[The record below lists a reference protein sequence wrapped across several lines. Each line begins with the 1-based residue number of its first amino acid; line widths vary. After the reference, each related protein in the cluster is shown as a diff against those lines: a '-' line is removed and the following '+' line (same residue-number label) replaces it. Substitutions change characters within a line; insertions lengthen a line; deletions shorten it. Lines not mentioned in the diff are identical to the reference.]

1 MSEKLLPRNHTKK
14 HEGFMI
20 FKMLLAIPLLTAN
33 LAFVQA
39 QVSSIETITRKLASA
54 EFAGR
59 ASKSEGAQ
67 KAADF
72 IASQF
77 RDAGLKLLPGAA
89 PNVAALVEGRERK
102 DEFVLVSAHYDGFGG
117 AFAGAM
123 DNAASVAVMIEVA
136 KLLVKSPPQRSVLF
150 IAFDGG
156 EQNNSGAK
164 LYAERPL
171 VPLDKTVAAINLTGF
186 GGGFGEH
193 MYETLFIIGAEFSPQ
208 LAEAVTKQK
217 RGGASLTMFGDDVTR
232 FIGTEHFRFKLGQVP
247 AVTIT
252 NGMHYAYH
260 SKADVSARI
269 NFSALEKHPAMLAKL
284 IAEIANTPGK
294 IERAQ
299 QPSYDADETS
309 EWLRLLMAL
318 RENVLK
324 TTANNA
330 GQTHIDD
337 AMLELKRFKGRAVQ
351 DPKAREAVILRAASI
366 CFYIANPN
374 GVEYNSLLDAARNAE
389 QSGQRQQAIAAYQ
402 KLLKFLEEEYRR
414 DDQTMNDIR
423 QRLAK
428 LGAK

>member
-1 MSEKLLPRNHTKK
+1 MFHTLRLGVLLFAVCSSALAQSSVEANTKK
-14 HEGFMI
+14 
-20 FKMLLAIPLLTAN
+20 LT
-33 LAFVQA
+33 
-39 QVSSIETITRKLASA
+39 SA

-59 ASKSEGAQ
+59 ASKTEGAQ

-89 PNVAALVEGRERK
+89 PNVAAVVEGKERK
-102 DEFVLVSAHYDGFGG
+102 DEFVIVSAHYDGFGG

-123 DNAASVAVMIEVA
+123 DNAAGVAVLIEVA
-136 KLLVKSPPQRSVLF
+136 RLLAKTPPQRNVLF
-150 IAFDGG
+150 IAVDGG
-156 EQNNSGAK
+156 EQDNSGAK
-164 LYAERPL
+164 LTLNRPL
-171 VPLDKTVAAINLTGF
+171 VPLEKTVAAINLTGF

-193 MYETLFIIGAEFSPQ
+193 LYETLYVIGAEFSPQ

-232 FIGTEHFRFKLGQVP
+232 FIGTEHLRFKLGQIP

-260 SKADVSARI
+260 SKADVPARI
-269 NFSALEKHPAMLAKL
+269 NFPALEKHPAMLAKL
-284 IAEIANTPGK
+284 VAEIANTPGK

-309 EWLRLLMAL
+309 EWLRLLTAL

-324 TTANNA
+324 TAANNA
-330 GQTHIDD
+330 GQSHIDD
-337 AMLELKRFKGRAVQ
+337 TLLELKRFKGRAVN
-351 DPKAREAVILRAASI
+351 DSKAREAVILRAASI

-389 QSGQRQQAIAAYQ
+389 QSGQRQAAITAYQ

-414 DDQTMNDIR
+414 DDQTMNDVR
-423 QRLAK
+423 QKLAK
-428 LGAK
+428 LNAK

>member
-1 MSEKLLPRNHTKK
+1 MLYTIRLCILLFAVCSSALAQSSNVEAVTK
-14 HEGFMI
+14 
-20 FKMLLAIPLLTAN
+20 
-33 LAFVQA
+33 
-39 QVSSIETITRKLASA
+39 KLASA

-59 ASKSEGAQ
+59 TSKSEGAK

-77 RDAGLKLLPGAA
+77 RDAGLKLLPSAA
-89 PNVAALVEGRERK
+89 PNVAGVIEGKERK

-123 DNAASVAVMIEVA
+123 DNAAGVAVMIEVA
-136 KLLVKSPPQRSVLF
+136 KLLGKTPPQRSVLF
-150 IAFDGG
+150 IAVDGG

-171 VPLDKTVAAINLTGF
+171 VPLDKIVVAINLTGF

-193 MYETLFIIGAEFSPQ
+193 FYETLFIIGAEFSPQ

-247 AVTIT
+247 AITIT
-252 NGMHYAYH
+252 NGIHYAYH
-260 SKADVSARI
+260 SKADVPARI

-294 IERAQ
+294 IEPSA
-299 QPSYDADETS
+299 QPSYDIDETS
-309 EWLRLLMAL
+309 EWLRLLTAL

-330 GQTHIDD
+330 GQQHIDD
-337 AMLELKRFKGRAVQ
+337 SLLELKRFKGRAVN

-402 KLLKFLEEEYRR
+402 KLLKFIEDEYRR
-414 DDQTMNDIR
+414 DDQTTTEIR

-428 LGAK
+428 LSARN

>member
-1 MSEKLLPRNHTKK
+1 MLYTIRLCILLIAVCSSALAQSSNVEAVTK
-14 HEGFMI
+14 
-20 FKMLLAIPLLTAN
+20 
-33 LAFVQA
+33 
-39 QVSSIETITRKLASA
+39 KLASA

-59 ASKSEGAQ
+59 TSKSEGAQ

-72 IASQF
+72 IVSQF

-89 PNVAALVEGRERK
+89 PNVAGVIEGKERK
-102 DEFVLVSAHYDGFGG
+102 DEFVLVSAHYDSFGG

-123 DNAASVAVMIEVA
+123 DNAAGVAVMIEIA
-136 KLLVKSPPQRSVLF
+136 KLLGKTPPQRSVLF

-171 VPLDKTVAAINLTGF
+171 LPLDKIVAAINLAGF

-193 MYETLFIIGAEFSPQ
+193 LYETLLIIGAEFSPQ

-232 FIGTEHFRFKLGQVP
+232 FIGTEHLHFKLGQVP
-247 AVTIT
+247 TLSIT
-252 NGMHYAYH
+252 NGIHYAYH
-260 SKADVSARI
+260 SKADVPARI
-269 NFSALEKHPAMLAKL
+269 NFPALEKHPPMLAKL
-284 IAEIANTPGK
+284 VAEIANTPGK
-294 IERAQ
+294 IERSAQ
-299 QPSYDADETS
+299 PTYDADETS
-309 EWLRLLMAL
+309 EWLRLLTAL
-318 RENVLK
+318 RENVIK

-330 GQTHIDD
+330 GQQHIDD
-337 AMLELKRFKGRAVQ
+337 TMLELKRFKGRAVN

-389 QSGQRQQAIAAYQ
+389 QSGQRQTAIAAYQ

-414 DDQTMNDIR
+414 DDQTMSDIR